1 MDLYMETWWKVW
13 CPECDK
19 PNWVCGGNMQDLT
32 TIDVEGFECW
42 DCEHKTCFID
52 DDMLDFECRDIT
64 DNVYYK
70 RGKESPVD

>member
-1 MDLYMETWWKVW
+1 
-13 CPECDK
+13 
-19 PNWVCGGNMQDLT
+19 MQDLT